1 MPTPPDA
8 ALDRRAVRRAFARA
22 ASSYDTFA
30 VLQREVAQRMRER
43 LDYVKLAPR
52 AVLDVGCG
60 TGESLAA
67 LATRFADAAVIGVDF
82 ALPMLARAAA
92 RTRPRSWLAH
102 PLARLRAAAGP
113 VRAPALVCADAE
125 RLPFAAASVGAVWS
139 NLMLQ
144 WLDDPAIALREFARV
159 LEDGG
164 LAMFSTFGP
173 DTLKEVR
180 VAFGDDAPRVS
191 RFVDMHDLGDALVAA
206 GFADPVVDME
216 QFTLTYATPRALFA
230 ELKGIGAT
238 SARGDRAHGLGG
250 RAALARAEAA
260 LEATKR
266 DGRIAAT
273 FEVIYGH
280 AWKAPPSH
288 TRDGH
293 AILRFAPQRP

>member
-1 MPTPPDA
+1 
-8 ALDRRAVRRAFARA
+8 
-22 ASSYDTFA
+22 
-30 VLQREVAQRMRER
+30 
-43 LDYVKLAPR
+43 
-52 AVLDVGCG
+52 
-60 TGESLAA
+60 
-67 LATRFADAAVIGVDF
+67 
-82 ALPMLARAAA
+82 
-92 RTRPRSWLAH
+92 
-102 PLARLRAAAGP
+102 
-113 VRAPALVCADAE
+113 
-125 RLPFAAASVGAVWS
+125 
-139 NLMLQ
+139 
-144 WLDDPAIALREFARV
+144 V

-173 DTLKEVR
+173 DPLKEVR
-180 VAFGDDAPRVS
+180 AAFGDDAPRVS
-191 RFVDMHDLGDALVAA
+191 RFVDLHDLGDALVAA

-238 SARGDRAHGLGG
+238 SARGDRARGLGG

>member
-1 MPTPPDA
+1 MPTLPDA

-22 ASSYDTFA
+22 ASSYDAFA

-52 AVLDVGCG
+52 VVLDVGCG
-60 TGESLAA
+60 TGESLAG
-67 LATRFADAAVIGVDF
+67 LATRFAGAAVVGVDF

-92 RTRPRSWLAH
+92 RSRPRSWLASAF
-102 PLARLRAAAGP
+102 ARRRAPAP
-113 VRAPALVCADAE
+113 PALVCADAE
-125 RLPFAAASVGAVWS
+125 RLPFAASRVGAVWS

-144 WLDDPAIALREFARV
+144 WLDDPAVALREFARV

-180 VAFGDDAPRVS
+180 AAFGAEAPRVS

-238 SARGDRAHGLGG
+238 SARGDRARGLGG

-260 LEATKR
+260 LEATRR

-280 AWKAPPSH
+280 AWKAPASH
-288 TRDGH
+288 TREGH
-293 AILRFAPQRP
+293 AIVRFASRERP